1 MSKPS
6 AIPPGMHTVTPHIVC
21 AGAVGAIDFYKQAF
35 NARELMK
42 LEGPDGKLMHGA
54 IMIGDSVVMLA
65 DEYPEWNSLGPNA
78 LKSTTVTLALYVEDA
93 DRQFEQAVAAGC
105 SVYMPLEDMF
115 WGDRYG
121 IVKDPYGHLW
131 SIATHVRDVSDAEI
145 QAGASKGCP
154 EA

>member
-1 MSKPS
+1 MSKPNP
-6 AIPPGMHTVTPHIVC
+6 IPPGMHSVTPHIVC
-21 AGAVGAIDFYKQAF
+21 AKAADAMEFYKQAF

-54 IMIGDSVVMLA
+54 IQIGDSVVMLA

-78 LKSTTVTLALYVEDA
+78 LKGTTVTLALYVEDA
-93 DRQFEQAVAAGC
+93 DRQFAQAVAAGC
-105 SVYMPLEDMF
+105 SAYMPLADMF

-131 SIATHVRDVSDAEI
+131 SIATHIRDVSQEEI
-145 QAGASKGCP
+145 EAAASKGCP
-154 EA
+154 GI

>member
-1 MSKPS
+1 MSKPNP
-6 AIPPGMHTVTPHIVC
+6 IPPGVHTVTPHLVC
-21 AGAVGAIDFYKQAF
+21 AGAARAMDFYKKAF
-35 NARELMK
+35 NAREMMK

-54 IMIGDSVVMLA
+54 IMIGDSLVMLA
-65 DEYPEWNSLGPNA
+65 DEYPEWNSVGPNA
-78 LKSTTVTLALYVEDA
+78 LKGTTVALALYVEDA

-121 IVKDPYGHLW
+121 IVRDPYGHLW
-131 SIATHVRDVSDAEI
+131 SIATHIRDVSPEEI

-154 EA
+154 GN

>member
-1 MSKPS
+1 MSKPNP
-6 AIPPGMHTVTPHIVC
+6 IPPGMHSVTPHLVC
-21 AGAVGAIDFYKQAF
+21 AKAADAMEFYKEAF

-54 IMIGDSVVMLA
+54 IQIGDSVVMLA

-78 LKSTTVTLALYVEDA
+78 LKGTTVTLALYVEDA
-93 DRQFEQAVAAGC
+93 DRQFAQAVAAGC
-105 SVYMPLEDMF
+105 SAYMHLADMF

-131 SIATHVRDVSDAEI
+131 SIATHIRDVSQEEI
-145 QAGASKGCP
+145 EAAASKGCP
-154 EA
+154 GI